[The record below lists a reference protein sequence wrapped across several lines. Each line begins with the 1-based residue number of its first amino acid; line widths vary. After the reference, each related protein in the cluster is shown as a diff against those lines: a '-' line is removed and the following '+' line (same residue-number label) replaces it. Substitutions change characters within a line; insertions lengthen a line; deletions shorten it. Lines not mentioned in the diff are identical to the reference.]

1 MKERRSARRFLMSLP
16 LEVKGQ
22 LRSGET
28 FSAETKTRDISF
40 RGLYF
45 VIEREFD
52 SGSPIEFVLTLPKE
66 VTLAGD
72 VRIFCAGRVVR
83 VEKPEAPGTVGVAAV
98 IDRYEFLREPS

>member
-1 MKERRSARRFLMSLP
+1 MKERRSARRFLLSLP

-22 LRSGET
+22 LSTGET
-28 FSAETKTRDISF
+28 FSAATKTRDISF

-45 VIEREFD
+45 VVDREFD

-72 VRIFCAGRVVR
+72 VRIYCAGRVVR
-83 VEKPEAPGTVGVAAV
+83 VERPDSPGTVGVAAV